1 MESKCHKRKEVKTMK
16 YDTPEIMVLMPA
28 INAIQ
33 TAKAT
38 SGSDAPNSKEPPA
51 AYEDWED

>member
-1 MESKCHKRKEVKTMK
+1 MK
-16 YDTPEIMVLMPA
+16 YETPEVTVLIPA

-38 SGSDAPNSKEPPA
+38 SGSDSPNSKEPPA